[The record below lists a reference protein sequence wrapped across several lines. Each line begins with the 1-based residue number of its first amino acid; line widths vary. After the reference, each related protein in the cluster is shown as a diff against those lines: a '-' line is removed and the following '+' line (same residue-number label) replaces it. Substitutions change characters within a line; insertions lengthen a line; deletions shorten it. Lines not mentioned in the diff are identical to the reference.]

1 MYLYSVYGSNNLFV
15 PVFTSPKLPFPPAKR
30 DDEEVESE
38 DKEYNTQE
46 ELQEKFNAVSG
57 LLGF

>member
-1 MYLYSVYGSNNLFV
+1 V
-15 PVFTSPKLPFPPAKR
+15 PVFTSPRLPFPPAKR